1 MTTIDTHPETAA
13 AASAAPTGAGRALA
27 SVAAWATTSDHKRIG
42 RLFTA
47 FSLTFLLGVGAIA
60 SLLGF
65 ERIDT
70 NKSFLP
76 INSLDQLFSLFRVGL
91 VFMVIVPVML
101 GLAISIV
108 PLQIGAKAM
117 AFPRAAALGLWTWLG
132 GCGILI
138 AAYSRNGGPNGGD
151 STGVDLFLAGLG
163 LVVIGLLIATVA
175 LVTTILTNRAP
186 GMTLERTPSFTWSAL
201 VTGATLLLTLPVVL
215 AVCIYLWAD
224 HRFGVRNA
232 IEANGWGGNAIYP
245 WLRFALS
252 QPMSFVYAIPV
263 LGFVAETVPV
273 FARKRN
279 VLRVG
284 VLVGVGVFATA
295 ALSGVSQVDHTVGA
309 WSAMD
314 GGQRIKDGVPYL
326 LFNVLPILGIL
337 AVMGAVTLTLLAG
350 LKARTVKLSAPL
362 LFGLGAVA
370 LLTLGV
376 GAHILSPLTD
386 LHLAGTVYE
395 EAEFTL
401 VAYAIVLAAMGGVTY
416 WMPKFTGRKLPNI
429 PTLLL
434 ALGATGAAALSSVP
448 YLISGF
454 NNQPG
459 LFGSTNAET
468 ASMGWTHD
476 AAPKLLN
483 TLTGVGH
490 GLLVLTVLG
499 FVALAD
505 LAHLKG
511 KPAGDDPWDGQTLEW
526 ATSSP
531 APAGNFVDT
540 PIVSSAEPLADLKPA
555 GKDA

>member
-1 MTTIDTHPETAA
+1 MTTIDTHPESAA
-13 AASAAPTGAGRALA
+13 AATGAPTGAGLVLA
-27 SVAAWATTSDHKRIG
+27 TVGAWATTSDHKRIG
-42 RLFTA
+42 RLFTG
-47 FSLTFLLGVGAIA
+47 FGLTFLLGVGAIA

-70 NKSFLP
+70 AKSFLP
-76 INSLDQLFSLFRVGL
+76 VDSLDQLFSLYRVGL

-108 PLQIGAKAM
+108 PLQIGAKSM

-132 GCGILI
+132 GCGLLI
-138 AAYSRNGGPNGGD
+138 GAYSRNGGPNGGD
-151 STGVDLFLAGLG
+151 ATGVDLFLAGLG
-163 LVVIGLLIATVA
+163 LLVIGLLVAATA
-175 LVTTILTNRAP
+175 LVTTIITNRAP
-186 GMTLERTPSFTWSAL
+186 GMTLDRTPAFTWSAL
-201 VTGATLLLTLPVVL
+201 VSGVALIITLPVVL
-215 AVCIYLWAD
+215 AVCIFIFAD
-224 HRFGVRNA
+224 HRYGLRNSA
-232 IEANGWGGNAIYP
+232 EANGFGGNAIYP

-252 QPMSFVYAIPV
+252 QPMSFIYAIPV

-279 VLRVG
+279 VLRAG
-284 VLVGVGVFATA
+284 VLVGVGIFATA
-295 ALSGVSQVDHTVGA
+295 ALSGVSQTDHIVGA
-309 WSAMD
+309 WSSMD

-326 LFNVLPILGIL
+326 FFNVLPILGIL
-337 AVMGAVTLTLLAG
+337 AVMGAVTLTLLTG
-350 LKARTVKLSAPL
+350 LKARTLKVSAPL

-370 LLTLGV
+370 MLTLGV
-376 GAHILSPLTD
+376 ASHILTPLTD
-386 LHLAGTVYE
+386 LHLGGTVYE
-395 EAEFTL
+395 EAEFTFI
-401 VAYAIVLAAMGGVTY
+401 AYSIVLAAMGGVTY
-416 WMPKFTGRKLPNI
+416 WMPKLTGRKLPNI

-434 ALGATGAAALSSVP
+434 ALGATGAAAITSVP

-459 LFGSTNAET
+459 LFGAESAQAA
-468 ASMGWTHD
+468 ASGWTHD

-483 TLTGVGH
+483 TLTGLGH
-490 GLLVLTVLG
+490 GLMVLTVLG

-505 LAHLKG
+505 LAHFRG

-526 ATSSP
+526 ATASP
-531 APAGNFVDT
+531 APAGNFSDT